1 MGVHREGQHREP
13 YGSPL
18 KMPAPLARGII
29 IAATIVVAAGLA
41 AYENPEVRAWIDR
54 TRHKIAMGLH
64 NLGDEINPKQRPR
77 THRPSTDASMHEEKG
92 DLAEARRM
100 EAIAEIMERGR
111 IMEERRKRRNLW
123 TKAFLYAT
131 FLPALLIRR
140 RTPPSSHDMNGRC
153 VRLGIFRCP
162 TDESSFLPV
171 TLPKAYSISPLLQR
185 MLLIRTIRSRPENT

>member
-1 MGVHREGQHREP
+1 MGEGQHREP

-92 DLAEARRM
+92 DLAEARRK
-100 EAIAEIMERGR
+100 EEEKETVDREVEEIKLRHPRGR
-111 IMEERRKRRNLW
+111 KW
-123 TKAFLYAT
+123 Q
-131 FLPALLIRR
+131 
-140 RTPPSSHDMNGRC
+140 SD
-153 VRLGIFRCP
+153 
-162 TDESSFLPV
+162 
-171 TLPKAYSISPLLQR
+171 
-185 MLLIRTIRSRPENT
+185 